1 MKAGSAILWVLLI
14 AALLASGASRA
25 EPYLAVRSG
34 QKCMACHV
42 NPTGGGKRTE
52 FGAIYGQTTLPA
64 GRLDI
69 ATGKN
74 VPATGAASEPAVWTG
89 KLNDHVAV
97 GGDLRATLQ
106 NTSVPNTGDTAAFN
120 QTTAQVYLE
129 VKPIVDRLTIYLDE
143 RVAPGAATAREVV
156 AMLWSSNRTAYVKA
170 GRIFI
175 PFGLRIEDDSA
186 FIRQVSGTT
195 FNSSDDGV
203 EGGLELGPW
212 SAYLAVTNGAGGGA
226 ETNSGKQVSGLVSF
240 VRPEWR
246 VGLSAS
252 TNSNDAADRNM
263 QSAFAGLRTGPVSWL
278 ASGVYVTDEGTP
290 TGKLKQWATLLEGNF
305 EAAKGHN
312 VKLTYEYYD
321 PNDDVRE
328 NERERYSAV
337 WEYTPFQFTQ
347 FRLGVRKSN
356 GIPQNNAQNAT
367 EIFLQWYAFF

>member
-74 VPATGAASEPAVWTG
+74 VPASGAASEPAVWTG

-156 AMLWSSNRTAYVKA
+156 AMLWSPNRTAYLKA
-170 GRIFI
+170 GRMFV

-186 FIRQVSGTT
+186 FIRQVTGTT
-195 FNSSDDGV
+195 FSSSDDGV

-212 SAYLAVTNGAGGGA
+212 SANLAVTNGAGGGT
-226 ETNSGKQVSGLVSF
+226 ETNNGKQVSGLVSF
-240 VRPEWR
+240 VKPIWR

-252 TNSNDAADRNM
+252 TNSNDATDRNM

-290 TGKLKQWATLLEGNF
+290 TGKLKQWATLLEGNI

>member
-1 MKAGSAILWVLLI
+1 MKAGSAILWALLI
-14 AALLASGASRA
+14 AALLAPGASRA
-25 EPYLAVRSG
+25 EPYLAVRTG

-52 FGAIYGQTTLPA
+52 FGATYAQTTAA
-64 GRLDI
+64 GRLDL
-69 ATGKN
+69 ATGKS
-74 VPATGAASEPAVWTG
+74 VSTTAAGSEPSLWTG

-106 NTSVPNTGDTAAFN
+106 NTNVPNSGDTAAFN

-143 RVAPGAATAREVV
+143 RFAPGAATAREAF
-156 AMLWSSNRTAYVKA
+156 AMLWSSNRTAYLKA
-170 GRIFI
+170 GRMFV

-212 SAYLAVTNGAGGGA
+212 SANLAVTNGAGGGA
-226 ETNSGKQVSGLVSF
+226 ETNNGKQVSGLVSF
-240 VRPEWR
+240 VRPVWR

-278 ASGVYVTDEGTP
+278 ASGIYVTDEGTS
-290 TGKLKQWATLLEGNF
+290 TGKLKQWATLIEGNI

-321 PNDDVRE
+321 PNDDLAN

-337 WEYTPFQFTQ
+337 WEYVPFQFTQ
-347 FRLGVRKSN
+347 FRAGVRKSN
-356 GIPQNNAQNAT
+356 GIPQSNAQNAT
-367 EIFLQWYAFF
+367 EVFMQWHAFF

>member
-156 AMLWSSNRTAYVKA
+156 AMLWSPNRTAYLKA
-170 GRIFI
+170 GRMFV

-186 FIRQVSGTT
+186 FIRQVTGTT
-195 FNSSDDGV
+195 FSSSDDGV

-212 SAYLAVTNGAGGGA
+212 SANLAVANGAGGGT
-226 ETNSGKQVSGLVSF
+226 ETNNGKQVSGLVSF
-240 VRPEWR
+240 VKPIWR

-252 TNSNDAADRNM
+252 TNSNDATDRNM
-263 QSAFAGLRTGPVSWL
+263 QSVFAGLRTGPVSWL